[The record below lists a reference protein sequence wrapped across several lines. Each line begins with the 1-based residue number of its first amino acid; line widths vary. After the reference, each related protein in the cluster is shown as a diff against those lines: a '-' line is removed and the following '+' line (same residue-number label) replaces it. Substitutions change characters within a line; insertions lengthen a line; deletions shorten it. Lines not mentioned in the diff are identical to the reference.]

1 MYKKLTNKTAIV
13 TGATGNGLGRNI
25 ALTLA
30 REGANV
36 VINYKNSVSK
46 AKKIV
51 QYIRDNNGNAIAVK
65 ADIFV
70 DKECEILIDETI
82 EQYGKVD
89 ILIIVP
95 GAGWHV
101 ESVDNLEVEK
111 SLQDI
116 NNEITP
122 VYHFLPKVL
131 PLMHQQHWGRIIGI
145 SVLANP
151 PSPSYSYNVAKKAR
165 TEALLQASQQAWKSN
180 VTINV
185 LSPGPV
191 AHIEQF
197 DSAVNLSNK
206 DDEWITRK
214 NITPQDIAETV
225 LFLCSEEAAYI
236 TGTEINFQFQ

>member
-1 MYKKLTNKTAIV
+1 MKLTNKTAIV
-13 TGATGNGLGRNI
+13 TGASGNGLGRSI

-30 REGANV
+30 KEGANM
-36 VINYKNSVSK
+36 VINYKNSKNK
-46 AKKIV
+46 ADEIV
-51 QYIRDNNGNAIAVK
+51 QYIRANNGNSIAVQ
-65 ADIFV
+65 ANIFEEKG
-70 DKECEILIDETI
+70 DNILVRETI

-101 ESVDNLEVEK
+101 ESVDNLDIEK
-111 SLQDI
+111 SLTDL
-116 NNEITP
+116 NNEVSP

-131 PLMHQQHWGRIIGI
+131 PIMYQQKWGRIIGI

-151 PSPSYSYNVAKKAR
+151 PSPSYSYNISKRAR
-165 TEALLQASQQAWKSN
+165 TEALLLVSSEAWKNN

-197 DSAVNLSNK
+197 DTAIHLAAK
-206 DDEWITRK
+206 EDEWKTRK

-236 TGTEINFQFQ
+236 IGTEMNFRFK